1 MAYYLAI
8 EGADGA
14 GKGTVSAALVAQ
26 LNASGRRAA
35 LVSFPRYAETL
46 GGYVIGEH
54 LGGRLPRTASP
65 HATAT
70 LYALDRF
77 ESRDRLAALAAD
89 NDVIVFDRYI
99 ASNIAYQ
106 AALVS
111 EAEIAA
117 MIDWIV
123 TLETGHFGLRLPDRS
138 VLLDTPA
145 DVARRYIG
153 LKNQRSYTERTYDE
167 YEADDAL
174 QARVRSNYRR
184 LAEANPDRWQVVATV
199 EDGTARTP
207 AEITT
212 EIIAR
217 LPGAAAI
224 IDHP

>member
-14 GKGTVSAALVAQ
+14 GKGTVSTALVARLIAGGQ
-26 LNASGRRAA
+26 RAM

-54 LGGRLPRTASP
+54 LGGRLPRMASP

-77 ESRDRLAALAAD
+77 ESRDHLAALAAE
-89 NDVIVFDRYI
+89 NDVIVFDRYL

-106 AALVS
+106 AALVP
-111 EAEIAA
+111 EAEAVA
-117 MIDWIV
+117 MIDWII
-123 TLETGHFGLRLPDRS
+123 TLETGQFGLRLPDRS

-153 LKNQRSYTERTYDE
+153 LKNQRSYTERAYDK

-174 QARVRSNYRR
+174 QARVRTNYRR
-184 LAEANPDRWQVVATV
+184 LAEASPDRWQVIATV

-207 AEITT
+207 AEIAN
-212 EIIAR
+212 EIVAR